1 MSYFDDVIEPRL
13 CNFEPS
19 LCRYLVH
26 SCRTKEPAI
35 KVKPVKKDTKIS
47 KKTKGSK

>member
-19 LCRYLVH
+19 LCRELVH
-26 SCRTKEPAI
+26 SCRIKEEAI
-35 KVKPVKKDTKIS
+35 KAKPVNKDTKVS
-47 KKTKGSK
+47 KKTKGAK